1 MDPPTFLATVGRLLL
16 GWLLLAALFAGAWAG
31 IGRRWRRRRR
41 HDGQWPRPAH
51 GDGSPAA

>member
-1 MDPPTFLATVGRLLL
+1 MDPPTFLATVGRVLL